1 MRIAGYKIIEAQ
13 EWIDK
18 KRLSSKI
25 QAYLQCYLNQ
35 NTPSEM
41 LRIMSERSPIN
52 SIRMGSYIEPDGFYT
67 ETDGSI
73 NANCTVPSSDQI
85 VSFDQIINTINQQ
98 FVEWDMPSLKIFNH
112 FNQPLIGNGLLDT
125 LVSSCETLPSNVG
138 GYNNI
143 NSVPNKFVVGTNAN
157 QLTPFDKHIF
167 IHELMHF
174 FGMHPQDVS
183 GCNLKKIP
191 KELLDYMCQANQ
203 EGNHGSTLIYPDSC
217 YDLGSSRNY
226 SATPTG
232 LGGIDLALI
241 RSFYAKT
248 KKQKRLDLKDS
259 TERILAEISKM
270 PPHVQIQSKSAS
282 HLASAICGNVFESLS
297 NYAIAKSDLSPTAKN
312 ILFKAI
318 NTLGLLVRMGM
329 VLGSVQDKKILAM
342 IGTHYASHVS
352 QTLKAV
358 MGLLHAVG
366 LGATLYS
373 LIAGHNVES
382 GRIALQSFL
391 GTLIG
396 KAIGELLISATG
408 VGRSRP
414 QEYINK
420 RAENLANQP
429 DFFAQQVDWAVN
441 AMPTRMQQVL
451 VAIDHLDQQMASLIN
466 KTLGMGFMTTTGTV
480 AANSTQVFDIEL
492 QAQHNSEDS
501 TGETESLQ
509 ALQIMDVV
517 LHDTHD
523 HEVTSAILDAQV
535 ATTTLRGN
543 QPNGD

>member
-1 MRIAGYKIIEAQ
+1 
-13 EWIDK
+13 
-18 KRLSSKI
+18 
-25 QAYLQCYLNQ
+25 
-35 NTPSEM
+35 
-41 LRIMSERSPIN
+41 
-52 SIRMGSYIEPDGFYT
+52 
-67 ETDGSI
+67 
-73 NANCTVPSSDQI
+73 
-85 VSFDQIINTINQQ
+85 
-98 FVEWDMPSLKIFNH
+98 
-112 FNQPLIGNGLLDT
+112 
-125 LVSSCETLPSNVG
+125 
-138 GYNNI
+138 
-143 NSVPNKFVVGTNAN
+143 
-157 QLTPFDKHIF
+157 
-167 IHELMHF
+167 
-174 FGMHPQDVS
+174 
-183 GCNLKKIP
+183 
-191 KELLDYMCQANQ
+191 
-203 EGNHGSTLIYPDSC
+203 
-217 YDLGSSRNY
+217 
-226 SATPTG
+226 
-232 LGGIDLALI
+232 
-241 RSFYAKT
+241 
-248 KKQKRLDLKDS
+248 
-259 TERILAEISKM
+259 
-270 PPHVQIQSKSAS
+270 
-282 HLASAICGNVFESLS
+282 
-297 NYAIAKSDLSPTAKN
+297 
-312 ILFKAI
+312 
-318 NTLGLLVRMGM
+318 
-329 VLGSVQDKKILAM
+329 M